1 MMTDEEARDASLGC
15 ARALILLVAFYS
27 LLAIAAIVWVRYG

>member
-1 MMTDEEARDASLGC
+1 MISSDEASDRDLGC